1 LVESHLY
8 DILSHKKQGDSV
20 RVPLLDLKAQ
30 FKPIR
35 KEVMAAIE
43 ALCDEQAFI
52 LGAPVAELE
61 KAVQEY
67 VGTSQAVG
75 VASGTDAIL
84 LALMACGVGRDDE
97 VITVPYTFFATAGS
111 ISRLGAKPVF
121 VDIQTDTFNMESRL
135 LEAAMTPKTKAIL
148 PVHLF
153 GQCADMEAITRAAI
167 DRKVPVIEDAAQ
179 AIGAE
184 RDGRKVG
191 SLGRAGC
198 FSFFPSKNLGAFGD
212 AGMVTTND
220 SELSERVRMLR
231 VHGSRE
237 KYLHEMV
244 GLNSRLDALQ
254 AAVLK
259 VKLNYLEDWTKGRQR
274 NAQRYAHLFQDAK
287 LLDRV
292 TLPAV
297 RPENRHVYNQY
308 VIRVPQRDELR
319 AFLKEK
325 GVGTEVYYPVPLH
338 LQPCYRELGYSAGSF
353 PHAEKAAHETLAL
366 PIYAE
371 LTADQLAYVVET
383 IKNFYSK

>member
-1 LVESHLY
+1 
-8 DILSHKKQGDSV
+8 V

-30 FKPIR
+30 FKPIQ
-35 KEVMAAIE
+35 KEIMAAIE
-43 ALCDEQAFI
+43 ALCDAQAFI
-52 LGAPVAELE
+52 LGAPVAEFE
-61 KAVQEY
+61 KAVKEY
-67 VGTSQAVG
+67 VGTAEAVG

-84 LALMACGVGRDDE
+84 LALRACDVGREDE

-121 VDIQTDTFNMESRL
+121 VDIQPDTFNMDPQL
-135 LEAAMTPKTKAIL
+135 LETAITPKTKSVL

-153 GQCADMEAITRAAI
+153 GQCADMEEIMRIATA
-167 DRKVPVIEDAAQ
+167 RKVPVIEDAAQ

-184 RDGRKVG
+184 RHGRKVG
-191 SLGRAGC
+191 GLGRAGC

-220 SELSERVRMLR
+220 IQLSERVRMLR
-231 VHGSRE
+231 VHGGRE
-237 KYLHEMV
+237 KYVHEMV
-244 GLNSRLDALQ
+244 GVNSRLDALQ
-254 AAVLK
+254 ATVLK
-259 VKLNYLEDWTKGRQR
+259 IKLNYLEDWTKGRQR
-274 NAQRYAHLFQDAK
+274 NAQRYASLFQQAK

-308 VIRVPQRDELR
+308 VIRVPQRDRLR
-319 AFLKEK
+319 AFLKDK

-338 LQPCYRELGYSAGSF
+338 LQPCYRDLGYSPGSF
-353 PHAEKAAHETLAL
+353 PHAEKAAQETLAL

-371 LTADQLAYVVET
+371 LTADQQAYVVET
-383 IKNFYSK
+383 IKSFYSKS